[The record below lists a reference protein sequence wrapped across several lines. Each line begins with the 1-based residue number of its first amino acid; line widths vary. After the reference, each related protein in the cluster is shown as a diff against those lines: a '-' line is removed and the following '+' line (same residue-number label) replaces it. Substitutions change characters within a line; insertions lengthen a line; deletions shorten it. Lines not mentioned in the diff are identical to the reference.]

1 MQNKCP
7 FITARGA
14 CMFLKRMK
22 YNCPLLQ
29 KSDDL
34 ECYDLTDGEFVRI
47 KNLYEGW
54 KKSKE
59 VKKW

>member
-1 MQNKCP
+1 
-7 FITARGA
+7 
-14 CMFLKRMK
+14 MFLKRMK